1 MATQMSPEG
10 SSCSSPNL
18 RPSFSAST
26 PPNLPMTELR
36 SLPFSKMDIR
46 DVPVDERVTM
56 TRWSKKHR
64 ALFSGRGSENVDS
77 WKIKETSSQSS
88 SWDISERSK
97 TVSKYVYF
105 NILSILSIYPV
116 NKDK

>member
-26 PPNLPMTELR
+26 PPSLPLSEFK
-36 SLPFSKMDIR
+36 SLPFSKMDVR

-64 ALFSGRGSENVDS
+64 ALFSGRGSENDGS
-77 WKIKETSSQSS
+77 WKIRETSSRSS
-88 SWDISERSK
+88 SWDITEGSK
-97 TVSKYVYF
+97 TVTKYV
-105 NILSILSIYPV
+105 
-116 NKDK
+116 